1 MAEHQLGPKQNKADS
16 DAQKPKRYMAL
27 KRAKR
32 ELNELMLCAGFA
44 SLKTLVT
51 L

>member
-32 ELNELMLCAGFA
+32 ELNGLKLCVGCAY
-44 SLKTLVT
+44 SKT
-51 L
+51 